1 MTPSAKSLFYFGI
14 YAVCAGLLF
23 IIIPN
28 KIISLTQLPA
38 MPAGWA
44 RVVGILALVIGS
56 YDIIC
61 SRANIKPFIKASIFV
76 RFGFTLSTILLFVF
90 GQMPISVIL
99 FGGIEALSA
108 LWTVMALKSE
118 ASEI

>member
-1 MTPSAKSLFYFGI
+1 MTPSAKSLFCFGI

-23 IIIPN
+23 VIIPN
-28 KIISLTQLPA
+28 KIISLAQLPS
-38 MPAGWA
+38 MPEGWA
-44 RVVGILALVIGS
+44 RVVGLLALVIGT
-56 YDIIC
+56 YDILC

-90 GQMPISVIL
+90 GQMPISIIL
-99 FGGIEALSA
+99 FGGIEGLSA
-108 LWTVMALKSE
+108 LWTAMALKSE